1 LKKVVVLGAGYA
13 GVFAA
18 KKIAKMSRKKK
29 LGDVE
34 ISIIDRNP
42 FHTMLTEL
50 HEVAAGRVEEDS
62 IRISLARVFA
72 GRKVNVIHDKIIGTD
87 FDARKITGE
96 HGIYDYDY
104 LVMADGSRPTYFGV
118 QGAKENSFTLWSYDD
133 AVRLRE
139 HILEMFRAASIE
151 PDIEKKKELLSFF
164 VVGAGF
170 TGVEMAGELAEFAP
184 SLCARFEVDP
194 SLVKIVDADILER
207 PCPVLPEKASSKIRG
222 RLEKMKVNVMVKTN
236 IKGVGKDY
244 AEYDAGQGI
253 NRVPTRTVIWTAG
266 VEGEQIVQ
274 DSKALG
280 AAGRG
285 RIQTDEYLR
294 SQNYKNVY
302 VAGDNVFYI
311 PEGEKAP
318 VPQMVEN
325 AEQSAHTVARNL
337 LTDLTGKGEKEKY
350 VPKFH
355 GVMVCVGGRWGSA
368 QVGTVNH
375 KIILPSFIAM
385 FVKHFTNII
394 YFIQVLG
401 WNKVF
406 SYLRHEFFTVRNKRS
421 FVGGHF
427 SNRGPN
433 FLAVP
438 LRVFLGFY
446 WVYEGIMKITEG
458 WMKSP
463 QLANMING
471 TNSWYDSMLSSVSTG
486 PSAAADAVASATST
500 AVTTATTAAADVLA
514 SATGAATNA
523 AAASTVTASSNVLIN
538 WNILGLIHP
547 ILIGGSSAD
556 QVAFKLKVPLIDWIM
571 NPMLSS
577 GGMQVF
583 MQITIVLLEILVGLA
598 LMGGLFTTLA
608 GVGSV
613 VLQTM
618 FMTTTGLYMTGWW
631 MIPASIAVMFSA
643 GTVFSFDYYVMPWLK
658 KHWKHVKFV
667 RKWYIY
673 ND

>member
-13 GVFAA
+13 GVLAA
-18 KKIAKMSRKKK
+18 KKIAKMSKKKK

-62 IRISLARVFA
+62 IRISLAKVFA
-72 GRKVNVIHDKIIGTD
+72 GRKVSVVHDTVTGID
-87 FDARKITGE
+87 FDSQKITGRNKTL
-96 HGIYDYDY
+96 DYDY
-104 LVMADGSRPTYFGV
+104 LIMAGGSRPTYYGV
-118 QGAKENSFTLWSYDD
+118 QGAKDNSFALWSYED

-139 HILEMFRAASIE
+139 HILNMFRTASAE

-170 TGVEMAGELAEFAP
+170 TGVEMAGELAEFIP
-184 SLCARFEVDP
+184 SLCDRFEIDP
-194 SLVKIVDADILER
+194 SLVSIYDADILDR
-207 PCPVLPEKASSKIRG
+207 PCPVLPEKASLKIR
-222 RLEKMKVNVMVKTN
+222 RRMEKMKVSVMLKTN
-236 IKGVGKDY
+236 IKGVGENY

-253 NRVPTRTVIWTAG
+253 KRIPTRTVIWTAG

-274 DSKALG
+274 DSTALG

-302 VAGDNVFYI
+302 VAGDNIFYI
-311 PEGEKAP
+311 PEGEKSP

-325 AEQSAHTVARNL
+325 AEQSADTVAHNL

-350 VPKFH
+350 SPKFH
-355 GVMVCVGGRWGSA
+355 GVMVCIGGRWGAA
-368 QVGTVNH
+368 QVGTANH
-375 KIILPSFIAM
+375 KFILPSFLAM
-385 FVKHFTNII
+385 FTKHFVNIL
-394 YFIQVLG
+394 YFIKILG
-401 WNKVF
+401 WNKIF

-427 SNRGPN
+427 SNRAPN

-438 LRVFLGFY
+438 LRLFLGFY
-446 WVYEGIMKITEG
+446 WVYEGIMKFMEG
-458 WMKSP
+458 WMKTP

-471 TNSWYDSMLSSVSTG
+471 TNAWYASVLSS
-486 PSAAADAVASATST
+486 PSGADAVASATGT
-500 AVTTATTAAADVLA
+500 AAASTTAAA
-514 SATGAATNA
+514 SG
-523 AAASTVTASSNVLIN
+523 NVLIN
-538 WNILGLIHP
+538 WNIFGLAQP

-556 QVAFKLKVPLIDWIM
+556 KVAFKLGVPFVDWIM
-571 NPMLSS
+571 KPMLLNN
-577 GGMQVF
+577 GMQMF
-583 MQITIVLLEILVGLA
+583 MQIMIVSLEILFGLA
-598 LMGGLFTTLA
+598 IMGGLFTTLS
-608 GVGSV
+608 GFGSL
-613 VLQTM
+613 VLQMM
-618 FMTTTGLYMTGWW
+618 FITTTGIYMTTWW

-658 KHWKHVKFV
+658 KHWKRVKFV